1 MWKPPAQWC
10 CKIEGYH
17 KGKSSETSLNTPLA
31 ERLADVMTLSRDGF
45 LLHFSIV
52 FLRIFPRDSVQFAL
66 YVDQRKITGKMED
79 VGIFEE

>member
-1 MWKPPAQWC
+1 M
-10 CKIEGYH
+10 
-17 KGKSSETSLNTPLA
+17 NTPLA

-45 LLHFSIV
+45 LLRFSIV
-52 FLRIFPRDSVQFAL
+52 FLRIFPSDSVQFAL